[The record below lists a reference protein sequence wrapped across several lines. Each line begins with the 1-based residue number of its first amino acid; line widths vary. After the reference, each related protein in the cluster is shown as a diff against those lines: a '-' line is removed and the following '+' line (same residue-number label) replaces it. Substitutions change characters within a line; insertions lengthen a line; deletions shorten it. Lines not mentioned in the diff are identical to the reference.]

1 MARDITDSD
10 GYYDITTDV
19 GIVSSGSLWSN
30 TDVAYDAAIGGLPF
44 IYAINDA
51 RPYVRQTAPF
61 RKDQFDA
68 SSEPG
73 EQSLSGWWMR
83 SQVSFHAGMGITF
96 FNTQRSLSAA
106 DAEYNRFK
114 ECKGVNVWALGQ
126 VTLLKAMSSSHI
138 TTGAVSSNLRAT
150 QSLQSIQ
157 WGTTNGVLLHD
168 EYDVD
173 KIAAD
178 GTVTHF
184 VDYNSGTDSPVYAI
198 CNDGTYAYW
207 VTNEVNGAAN
217 KLAVYK
223 KLLTLDS
230 TTAGTLMFRE
240 NGLVVTNATMAF
252 VKERLVVCLN
262 NKVYEVT
269 TAATALPTAVYTHP
283 TASYIYTD
291 VTESGPAIYC
301 SGFNGS
307 HSSILKFT
315 LASNGS
321 MPTLTSGVTSA
332 EMPGGE
338 TIFAMYHYLG
348 YLALG
353 TSKGIRVAIISDV
366 DGAINYGPLTVETT
380 QPCYSFDARDKYL
393 WCSTG
398 VDGEPG
404 LIRIDLGTEL
414 DTLRF
419 AYANDVYF
427 PGITGHVTTACSFLG
442 TTNRMAFATAY
453 ATTNGAVY
461 VESATELIS
470 TGYLT
475 TGNIRFGTLEPKNFK
490 RLLARGDF
498 NYGTLTLTSIDSKN
512 LSYDHITYEAG
523 VTAVEVA
530 TTQPEVAQEYLSYK
544 FTLARSAIDSS
555 LGPVFKGYQIKA
567 TIATPRQRIIQF
579 PIYCFDVETD
589 RFNVEIGHE
598 GRADMRL
605 RALEAVEENGD
616 VVIWQD
622 LTTGES
628 RQCVIEQV
636 TFTRMTPPDK
646 RFDGQGGVIQVT
658 IRTV

>member
-73 EQSLSGWWMR
+73 EQSLSGWWLR

-106 DAEYNRFK
+106 DVEYNRFK

-126 VTLLKAMSSSHI
+126 VTLLKSMTPGHT
-138 TTGAVSSNLRAT
+138 TTGVVASNLRAP
-150 QSLQSIQ
+150 QSLESIK
-157 WGTTNGVLLHD
+157 WGSTEGVLLHD

-173 KIAAD
+173 KID
-178 GTVTHF
+178 SSGTKTDF
-184 VDYNSGTDSPVYAI
+184 IDYVSGTDSPVYAV
-198 CNDGTYAYW
+198 CTDGTYAYW
-207 VTNEVNGAAN
+207 LTNKTATG
-217 KLAVYK
+217 KLTLYK

-230 TTAGTLMFRE
+230 TTAGTEMFTHAT
-240 NGLVVTNATMAF
+240 LVITNAAMSY
-252 VKERLVVCLN
+252 VKERIVACIN
-262 NKVYEVT
+262 DKVYEIT
-269 TAATALPTAVYTHP
+269 TAATVLPTAVYTNP
-283 TASYIYTD
+283 AASYIYTD
-291 VTESGPAIYC
+291 VTASGPAIYC

-307 HSSILKFT
+307 QSSIIKFT
-315 LASNGS
+315 LSSNGS
-321 MPTLTSGVTSA
+321 MPTLTSGITSA
-332 EMPGGE
+332 EMPEGE
-338 TIFAMYHYLG
+338 TIFSMYQYLG

-353 TSKGIRVAIISDV
+353 TSKGVRIAIISEV
-366 DGAINYGPLTVETT
+366 DGSINYGPLTVETT

-393 WCSTG
+393 WCSTS

-419 AYANDVYF
+419 AYANDIYY
-427 PGITGHVTTACSFLG
+427 PGVTGHVTTACAFLG
-442 TTNRMAFATAY
+442 STNRMAFATAY
-453 ATTNGAVY
+453 ATTAGAVY
-461 VESATELIS
+461 IESATELMS

-490 RLLARGDF
+490 RLLARGNFD
-498 NYGTLTLTSIDSKN
+498 YGTLTLSSIDSKN

-544 FTLARSAIDSS
+544 FTLARSAIDAT
-555 LGPVFKGYQIKA
+555 LGPVFKGYQIKV

-589 RFNVEIGHE
+589 RFNVETGYE
-598 GRADMRL
+598 GRADARL